1 METYDQILQS
11 ARGLFPLITCFD
23 PPSDQKDNHDPIAI
37 LDLFVKNFESSDT
50 LNQALAAL
58 KSTKPEFD
66 KPPHVKWFA
75 EYGCALL

>member
-50 LNQALAAL
+50 LN
-58 KSTKPEFD
+58 
-66 KPPHVKWFA
+66 
-75 EYGCALL
+75 